1 MVLIMTI
8 PLSGFALGNKNLA
21 EEAVIN
27 GCVSISCGF
36 GLAIEKVK
44 IKRKTFFKF
53 YNPSKGVLVK
63 NRHWRRF

>member
-1 MVLIMTI
+1 MTI
-8 PLSGFALGNKNLA
+8 PLSGFALENKNLA

-44 IKRKTFFKF
+44 IKVSIFQVFKTPRSEYWYLNKRW
-53 YNPSKGVLVK
+53 
-63 NRHWRRF
+63 NRP